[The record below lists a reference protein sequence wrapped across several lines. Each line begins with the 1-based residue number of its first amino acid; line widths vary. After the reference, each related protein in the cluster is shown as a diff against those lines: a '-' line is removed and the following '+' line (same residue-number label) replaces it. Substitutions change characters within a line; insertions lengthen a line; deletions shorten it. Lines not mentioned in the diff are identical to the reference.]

1 MSMATLVEKAGDR
14 RTGPTAKDGR
24 AGQGGRAGKGG
35 RATKGGLGGRIAA
48 VREFNRFYTRR
59 IGVLQEGLL
68 SSPYTLAQVRVLY
81 ELAHQDGPTATAL
94 REQLGLD
101 RGYLSR
107 ILSGF
112 RRHGLV
118 AGTRAKDDGRKSLL
132 RLTRHGRQLFAA
144 LDARARE
151 EIRDLLAPLPE
162 SGQRRL
168 VGAMRTVE
176 GLLGSAR
183 APEGSITIR
192 PPRPGDMGWVVH
204 RHGAVYDETY
214 GWGAPFEAVVAEI
227 VAAFMKHHDPARERA
242 WIAERD
248 GEPLGSVFLVA
259 RSKTVA
265 QLRLLLVEPPARGAG
280 LGQRLVDECLRF
292 AKAAGYRRIMLWTQA
307 NLAPA
312 RHIYEKSGFRVVRSE
327 PNHEFGKGLVSEIWE
342 REL

>member
-1 MSMATLVEKAGDR
+1 MSAR
-14 RTGPTAKDGR
+14 KDG
-24 AGQGGRAGKGG
+24 
-35 RATKGGLGGRIAA
+35 LVGRIAA

-68 SSPYTLAQVRVLY
+68 RSPYTLAQARVLY
-81 ELAHQDGPTATAL
+81 ELAHQDGPTATGL

-112 RRHGLV
+112 RRQGLV
-118 AGTRAKDDGRKSLL
+118 ARTRARDDGRKSLL
-132 RLTRHGRQLFAA
+132 RLTRRGRQLFAS
-144 LDARARE
+144 LDARARDE
-151 EIRDLLAPLPE
+151 VRDLLAPLPE
-162 SGQRRL
+162 AGQRRL

-176 GLLGSAR
+176 GLLGSEA
-183 APEGSITIR
+183 APATFTIR

-204 RHGAVYDETY
+204 RHGAVYDETF
-214 GWGAPFEAVVAEI
+214 GWGTPFETVVAEI
-227 VAAFMKHHDPARERA
+227 VAAFLKRHDPARERA

-248 GEPLGSVFLVA
+248 GEPVGSVFLVA

-265 QLRLLLVEPPARGAG
+265 QLRLLLVEPAARGGG
-280 LGQRLVDECLRF
+280 LGHRLVDECLRF

-312 RHIYEKSGFRVVRSE
+312 RHIYEKAGFRVVRSE
-327 PNHEFGKGLVSEIWE
+327 PNHEFGEGLVSEIWE

>member
-1 MSMATLVEKAGDR
+1 MSSAA
-14 RTGPTAKDGR
+14 
-24 AGQGGRAGKGG
+24 
-35 RATKGGLGGRIAA
+35 RIAA

-59 IGVLQEGLL
+59 IGVLREGLL
-68 SSPYTLAQVRVLY
+68 GSPYSLAQARVLY
-81 ELAHQDGPTATAL
+81 ELAHQDGPTATGL

-107 ILSGF
+107 ILARF
-112 RRHGLV
+112 RREGLV

-132 RLTRHGRQLFAA
+132 RLTPRGRRVFAS

-162 SGQRRL
+162 RGQRRL

-176 GLLGSAR
+176 GLLGSEA
-183 APEGSITIR
+183 AGGPFTIR
-192 PPRPGDMGWVVH
+192 SARPGDMGWVVH
-204 RHGAVYDETY
+204 RHGAVYDEAY
-214 GWGAPFEAVVAEI
+214 GWGTPFEAIVAEI
-227 VAAFMKHHDPARERA
+227 VAGFMKRHDPARERA

-248 GEPLGSVFLVA
+248 SEPLGSVFLVA

-265 QLRLLLVEPPARGAG
+265 QLRLLLVEPAARGSG

-312 RHIYEKSGFRVVRSE
+312 RHIYEKAGFRLVRSE
-327 PNHEFGKGLVSEIWE
+327 PNREFGEGLVSEIWQK
-342 REL
+342 EL